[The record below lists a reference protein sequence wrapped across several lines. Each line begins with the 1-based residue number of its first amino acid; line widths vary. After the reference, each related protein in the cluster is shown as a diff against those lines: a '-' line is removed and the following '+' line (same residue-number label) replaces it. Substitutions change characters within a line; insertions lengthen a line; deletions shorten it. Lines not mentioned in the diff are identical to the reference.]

1 MKVNIVKTFDAMN
14 EAQRHTVQALVTALE
29 PAEIH
34 YGRSAAG
41 IEHES
46 DALIACPAGRTGA
59 TIRAARASGKFVY
72 LCFPDGSLIIEYPEH
87 NPA

>member
-1 MKVNIVKTFDAMN
+1 MKVNIVRTLDAMN
-14 EAQRHTVQALVTALE
+14 EAQRCTVQALVTALE

-34 YGRSAAG
+34 YGSSAAG

-46 DALIACPAGRTGA
+46 DTLIACPAGRTEA

-72 LCFPDGSLIIEYPEH
+72 LCYPDGSLIIEYPEH
-87 NPA
+87 NPG